1 MSPVKIAPRLPKGM
15 RDFLPVDML
24 KRDYVFGI
32 VREMFHIYGFE
43 PLQTPVLELKETL
56 YGKFGEEAE
65 KLIYNAQHPNG
76 KEEVAM
82 RYDLT
87 VPLARVVAQYE
98 NEIKLPFKR
107 YQLSPVWRAERPQ
120 RGRYREFYQCDAD
133 IVGVK
138 SIAADAEIISL
149 VVAVL
154 TRLNFPQFKV
164 KINNRKIL
172 TGMGEYSGV
181 PKEQLGDLYRTVD
194 KFDKIGAEGVEKE
207 LLERNLA
214 ADSVNRMIEL
224 IQAQRPG
231 VENLDFLEEVMGNIP
246 LAVEGINELRELAM
260 HLDDARVTPDCYMFD
275 FTTVRGLG
283 YYTGPVFETIITEP
297 NLGSVTGGGRYDGLI
312 GMFRKDSL
320 PTTGTS
326 LGIERI
332 IDLMDILNLYPPNI
346 VGTVVEVLVSVFSD
360 ETRSQSARLAADLR
374 AAGVRTELY
383 LQDKNLGKQFDY
395 ANKKSIPMVA
405 ILGPEEVAQG
415 VVKLKRLGD
424 GTEVT
429 VSLKDAASK
438 VKELLNT

>member
-15 RDFLPVDML
+15 RDFLPADML

-56 YGKFGEEAE
+56 YGKSGEEAE
-65 KLIYNAQHPNG
+65 KLIYHAQHPGG

-98 NEIKLPFKR
+98 NQIKLPFKR

-133 IVGVK
+133 IVGV
-138 SIAADAEIISL
+138 SGMVADAEIISL

-154 TRLNFPQFKV
+154 RRLGFPQFLV
-164 KINNRKIL
+164 KINNRKLL

-181 PKEQLGDLYRTVD
+181 AKEQLGDLYRSVD

-207 LLERNLA
+207 LMERGLA
-214 ADSVNRMIEL
+214 QESVSRMLEL
-224 IQAQRPG
+224 IQSQRPG
-231 VENLDFLEEVMGNIP
+231 LENLDFLDEVMGNIA
-246 LAVEGINELRELAM
+246 LASEGIRELRELAV
-260 HLDDARVTPDCYMFD
+260 HLDNAQVTPERYTFD
-275 FTTVRGLG
+275 FTMVRGLG
-283 YYTGPVFETIITEP
+283 YYTGPVFETTITEP

-312 GMFRKDSL
+312 GVFRKESL

-346 VGTVVEVLVSVFSD
+346 VGTVVEVLVTVFND
-360 ETRSQSARLAADLR
+360 ETQGQSARLAADLR
-374 AAGVRTELY
+374 AEGIRTELY
-383 LQDKNLGKQFDY
+383 MQGKNLGKQFDY
-395 ANKKSIPMVA
+395 ANKKSIPLVA
-405 ILGPEEVAQG
+405 ILGPEEAAQN
-415 VVKLKRLGD
+415 VVKLKRLSD
-424 GTEVT
+424 GTEIT
-429 VSLKDAASK
+429 VSRSEAAAK
-438 VKELLNT
+438 ARELLT